1 MTGLAASAA
10 WTVVALLFLSVPLG
24 ALSTRAGALAAE
36 VRQATLG
43 RAAAT
48 GGARL
53 GGGELSPALHGYVD
67 KVARHAYRV
76 TDEDIAALRTA
87 GYSDDQLFEVTLS
100 AAVGA
105 AWARLDR
112 GLAALKG
119 SR

>member
-1 MTGLAASAA
+1 MNVRFPGL
-10 WTVVALLFLSVPLG
+10 VERLLATLG
-24 ALSTRAGALAAE
+24 TRAGALAIELRRA
-36 VRQATLG
+36 ALG

-53 GGGELSPALHGYVD
+53 DGGELPAELTAYVD

-76 TDEDIAALRTA
+76 TDDDIAALRAA
-87 GYSDDQLFEVTLS
+87 GYSEDQLYELTVS

-105 AWARLDR
+105 SWARLDR